1 MECSIIPSQVIATCF
16 SMIGFAAAVVVGLS
30 TGNAAEVVIF
40 RAIVTMLICWLI
52 GRAVG
57 ALVQRVI
64 DEHIIQYKT
73 VNPIHHGDDEEGD
86 QPELRIQTDTVEG
99 ESLNEKKVSNSVQPT
114 VNIGVS

>member
-1 MECSIIPSQVIATCF
+1 
-16 SMIGFAAAVVVGLS
+16 MIGFAAAVVVGLS

-99 ESLNEKKVSNSVQPT
+99 E
-114 VNIGVS
+114 